1 MQNSKMLHVNL
12 SFRCH
17 SPVPVAFLVSLM
29 LDLRVCQRPVLAE
42 RLQCSWA
49 DVQYLA
55 HVLIIE
61 PLTKPFVCAST
72 CHCFHLIDEAVEAR
86 QQFLVGT
93 ALY

>member
-1 MQNSKMLHVNL
+1 MSIFLPNL
-12 SFRCH
+12 NKWDDTLYILR
-17 SPVPVAFLVSLM
+17 LIVSLM